1 MFNNLTVCRKEM
13 VMSQLKLNV
22 TGMSCA
28 ACSAHVEKALGK
40 TPGVTQATV
49 SLMTN
54 SASVT
59 YDEKTVSPADLIAA
73 VEHSGYGASVANA
86 GGKTAKGESAQEA
99 AKKQQAAIRSQKHR
113 LIVSGVFTVLLFYLC
128 MGHMFHWPLPGFFL
142 GDRNLFTLALGQFI
156 LLLPI
161 LHINF
166 HYFENGFKQLFRGAP
181 NMDSLIA
188 LGSSAATLY
197 GTVQLFR
204 LGYAIADGDFASGHM
219 IAMDLYFESAG
230 MILTLISLGKFLEA
244 RAKAKTSD
252 AISAMVSL
260 RPSTATV
267 LRPDGTEEVVD
278 TANLQRGD
286 RIAVKAGGSVP
297 VDGRVV
303 DGSGSVDE
311 SALTGE
317 SMPVQK
323 KPGDK
328 LTGATV
334 VKTGY
339 LVFEATEVG
348 EDTTLS
354 QIIRLM
360 EEAASTKAPIA
371 RLADKISGIFVPAV
385 ISIAVVAFI
394 IWMLA
399 GQGIPAALNAAISV
413 LVISCPCALGLATPT
428 SIMVGTG
435 AGARNGILIKSA
447 EALETAHHVNTV
459 VLDKT
464 GTITEGKPAVTDLVL
479 AGAES
484 SDDLLR
490 LAASLEKPSEHP
502 LSQALIAES
511 DKRHLMLLPVS
522 GFETLP
528 GRGIR
533 GTVSGET
540 AAAGN
545 RKLMEEMGIALG
557 DGVKAAEQLAEDGKT
572 PIYLAK
578 GGRLY
583 GIVAVADP
591 IRPTSAA
598 AIAALRKMGVSVIM
612 LTGDNRKTAEA
623 IGRKLQL
630 SSVIAEVL
638 PQDKESQDKKLMEA
652 GKKVA
657 MVGDGINDAPA
668 LARADVGVAIGA
680 GTDVAIESADV
691 VLVKS
696 DLRDVVKL
704 IHLSHAV
711 LRNIKQNL
719 FWALCYNAI
728 CIPIA
733 AGALYPLW
741 HIKLNPMF
749 GAAAMSFSSVSVVTN
764 ALRLRFWKAPEDG
777 ASTQADTAVLTV
789 AESRIDCPQET
800 NVPAS
805 QTENKDGGIHMEKTM
820 KIEGMMCQNC
830 VKHVTKALTGIPG
843 VTAEVNLEAG
853 TAKVTVPAG
862 VTDEML
868 TQAVVEAGYEVKEIA

>member
-1 MFNNLTVCRKEM
+1 
-13 VMSQLKLNV
+13 MSQVKLNV

-28 ACSAHVEKALGK
+28 ACQAHVEKALGK

-59 YDEKTVSPADLIAA
+59 YDEKTVSTADLIAA
-73 VEHSGYGASVANA
+73 VEHSGYGASVANP
-86 GGKTAKGESAQEA
+86 GGKAAKGESAADA

-113 LIVSGVFTVLLFYLC
+113 LIVSGIFTVLLFYLC

-142 GDRNLFTLALGQFI
+142 GDRNLFTLALGQLV

-188 LGSSAATLY
+188 LGSAAATVY

-204 LGYAIADGDFASGHM
+204 LGYAIADGDFMSGHT

-252 AISAMVSL
+252 AISAMVAL

-267 LRPDGTEEVVD
+267 IRPDGTEETVD
-278 TANLQRGD
+278 TADLQRGD

-317 SMPVQK
+317 SMPVRKQ
-323 KPGDK
+323 PGDK

-371 RLADKISGIFVPAV
+371 RLADKISGIFVPVV
-385 ISIAVVAFI
+385 ISIAVLAFI

-435 AGARNGILIKSA
+435 VGAKNGILIKSA
-447 EALETAHHVNTV
+447 EALETAHHVNAV

-484 SDDLLR
+484 GDELIR

-511 DKRHLMLLPVS
+511 EKRRLVLRPVT

-533 GTVSGET
+533 GTVGGEV

-545 RKLMEEMGIALG
+545 RKLMEEMGIPLG
-557 DGVKAAEQLAEDGKT
+557 EGVAAAEKLAEDGKT
-572 PIYLAK
+572 PIYFAK
-578 GGRLY
+578 GGRLF
-583 GIVAVADP
+583 GIAAVADP
-591 IRPTSAA
+591 VRPTSAA
-598 AIAALRKMGVSVIM
+598 AIAALRKMGVEVIM

-638 PQDKESQDKKLMEA
+638 PQDKEAQVKKLMEA

-704 IHLSHAV
+704 INLSHAV

-719 FWALCYNAI
+719 FWALCYNAV

-764 ALRLRFWKAPEDG
+764 ALRLRFWKAPED
-777 ASTQADTAVLTV
+777 AALTQADAAALSV
-789 AESRIDCPQET
+789 AESRIDCPQGASL
-800 NVPAS
+800 PADR
-805 QTENKDGGIHMEKTM
+805 TENQPEKQNGGNEMEKTM

-853 TAKVTVPAG
+853 TAKVTVPEG
-862 VTDEML
+862 VTDQML
-868 TQAVVEAGYEVKEIA
+868 TEAVTEAGYEVKEIA